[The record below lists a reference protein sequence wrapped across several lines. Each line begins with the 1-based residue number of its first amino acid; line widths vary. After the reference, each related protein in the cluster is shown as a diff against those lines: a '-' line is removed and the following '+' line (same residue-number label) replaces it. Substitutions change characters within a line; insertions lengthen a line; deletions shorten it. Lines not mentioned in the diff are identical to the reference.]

1 MKIKL
6 RLAPVSARALFVL
19 TFSVFA
25 LQATG
30 QEVRKLLV
38 NPAPVYPE
46 MARQLNLA
54 GTVKIEVVI
63 GPNGEIKETKVIG
76 GHPILIES
84 ALKALQGWKYE
95 KAPTETRLQ
104 LEFKFHR

>member
-1 MKIKL
+1 MKIKS
-6 RLAPVSARALFVL
+6 RLATVSVGALFVL
-19 TFSVFA
+19 TFSVCV

-30 QEVRKLLV
+30 QDVRRLLV

-46 MARQLNLA
+46 IARQLNLTGA
-54 GTVKIEVVI
+54 VKIEVVV
-63 GPNGEIKETKVIG
+63 GPDGQIKETKVIG
-76 GHPILIES
+76 GHPILVES

-95 KAPTETRLQ
+95 KASTETRLQ

>member
-1 MKIKL
+1 M
-6 RLAPVSARALFVL
+6 PLFFTAFFAVI
-19 TFSVFA
+19 FSVCA
-25 LQATG
+25 LQVTA
-30 QEVRKLLV
+30 QEVRRVLV

-46 MARQLNLA
+46 MARQLNLSGA
-54 GTVKIEVVI
+54 VKIEVVV
-63 GPNGEIKETKVIG
+63 GPDGEIKETKVIG

-95 KAPTETRLQ
+95 RASTETRLQ